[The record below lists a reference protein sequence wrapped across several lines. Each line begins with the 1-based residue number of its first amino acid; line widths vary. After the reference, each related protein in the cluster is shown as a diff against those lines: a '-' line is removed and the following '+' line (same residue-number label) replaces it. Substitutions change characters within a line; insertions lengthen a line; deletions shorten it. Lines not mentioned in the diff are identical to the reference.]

1 MAKKKRTRKDK
12 MQTDLRRE
20 ASTTSS
26 TKRRTVAKSSRQTAK
41 PKAAEQ
47 AGNTFSLPQEY
58 VANIGREAA
67 LEAVGTPQNV
77 SINTS
82 AYRYLRGDL
91 LKTMTLTTLIIASE
105 LFIYFFW
112 MK

>member
-12 MQTDLRRE
+12 IQTDLRRD
-20 ASTTSS
+20 TSPVA
-26 TKRRTVAKSSRQTAK
+26 TKSRSTVAKSSPRTTK
-41 PKAAEQ
+41 PEAAEQ

-58 VANIGREAA
+58 VAKIGREAVA
-67 LEAVGTPQNV
+67 EAVSSPQTV

-82 AYRYLRGDL
+82 AYKYLRGDL
-91 LKTMTLTTLIIASE
+91 FKTLTLTTLIITAE
-105 LFIYFFW
+105 LFIFFFW